1 MAEHERLQKALE
13 QTEQE
18 YAAHSTVDNLAN
30 VIRMKQKLSA
40 LDEGIQAGSIQVF
53 RTGNIPNLLTFVGDE
68 QLDQTI
74 AARMMW
80 R

>member
-13 QTEQE
+13 EAEQE
-18 YAAHSTVDNLAN
+18 YAAHSTMDNLAN
-30 VIRMKQKLSA
+30 VIRMKQKLSS

-53 RTGNIPNLLTFVGDE
+53 RTGNLPNLVTFAGKQE
-68 QLDQTI
+68 LEQTI